1 MSLTASTIYRILYCT
16 NIARGECRDKT
27 KKLRFFVLRFAEPNP
42 IFYKY
47 SERRVQRQNGKA
59 PVFRF
64 ALYRAESYILQ
75 IYEKFLSYRNKLHER
90 KVLQF
95 YDTTNKYLGANKK
108 ALLCIVEI
116 SKQEFFAIFIQP
128 NINSKE
134 NDFIH

>member
-1 MSLTASTIYRILYCT
+1 V
-16 NIARGECRDKT
+16 RGERRDNRKAF
-27 KKLRFFVLRFAEPNP
+27 LFFNIGFAEPNP

-47 SERRVQRQNGKA
+47 SERRVQRQNGKT

-64 ALYRAESYILQ
+64 ALCRAESYILQ

-90 KVLQF
+90 KILQF
-95 YDTTNKYLGANKK
+95 YDTTNKYLGVNKK
-108 ALLCIVEI
+108 ANICIVEN
-116 SKQEFFAIFIQP
+116 SMQKFFAIFIQP